1 LTVYIDT
8 SVVVA
13 YYCPE
18 RLSEKAEELLMNY
31 LKPAI
36 SSLTEVE
43 FFSTVSGK
51 VRKKE
56 IHLKDA
62 GRVIAKFLAHIDADN
77 YTYIPIE
84 GHHYRL
90 ARNWIGMFKMEL
102 LTLDA
107 IHLAVASSEGLTLVT
122 SDQELFKS
130 AKALAQD
137 AILLE

>member
-1 LTVYIDT
+1 MVYIDT
-8 SVVVA
+8 SVLVA

-18 RLSEKAEELLMNY
+18 RLSEKAEEFLMSFVR
-31 LKPAI
+31 PAI

-43 FFSTVSGK
+43 FFSAVSVK

-56 IHLKDA
+56 INLKDA
-62 GRVIAKFLAHIDADN
+62 GRVTARFLAHMDADN

-90 ARNWIGMFKMEL
+90 ARDWIGMFKMEL
-102 LTLDA
+102 RTLDA
-107 IHLAVASSEGLTLVT
+107 IHLAVASSEGLTLLT
-122 SDQELFKS
+122 SDQGLFKS
-130 AKALAQD
+130 ARALAQD

>member
-1 LTVYIDT
+1 MVYIDT
-8 SVVVA
+8 SVLVA

-18 RLSEKAEELLMNY
+18 PMSEKAEKLLISY

-43 FFSTVSGK
+43 FFSAVSGK

-56 IHLKDA
+56 INLKDA
-62 GRVIAKFLAHIDADN
+62 DRVIARFLAHMDADH

-84 GHHYRL
+84 RHHYRL
-90 ARNWIGMFKMEL
+90 ARDWIGMFKMEL
-102 LTLDA
+102 RTLDA
-107 IHLAVASSEGLTLVT
+107 IHLAVASSEGLALLT
-122 SDQELFKS
+122 SDQKLFKS
-130 AKALAQD
+130 ARTLAQD